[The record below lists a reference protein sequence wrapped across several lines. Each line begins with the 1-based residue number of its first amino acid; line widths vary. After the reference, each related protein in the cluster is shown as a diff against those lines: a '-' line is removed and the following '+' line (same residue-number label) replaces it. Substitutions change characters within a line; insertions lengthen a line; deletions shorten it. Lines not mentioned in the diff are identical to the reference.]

1 MKLLTSS
8 ANSIGARITI
18 ELVVSSALSVNKG
31 PAEAALICRST
42 DATLARHCYN
52 ILILWL
58 INALQY
64 VDDPIDWGVFDFN
77 NLWNGALQGFHQLI
91 RVEDP

>member
-18 ELVVSSALSVNKG
+18 ELVVSSALRVSNG

-42 DATLARHCYN
+42 DATSGETPSGISTVRRPPPERSC
-52 ILILWL
+52 
-58 INALQY
+58 
-64 VDDPIDWGVFDFN
+64 V
-77 NLWNGALQGFHQLI
+77 
-91 RVEDP
+91 